1 MMSWTTEGVAENR
14 IWMRHYEIHD
24 NDLREIGPRLAMELI
39 SIREGMFEGTSLY
52 QGTMISG
59 ESVIKKKMKKSEKKI
74 EKLINELNMKEEEDD
89 L

>member
-1 MMSWTTEGVAENR
+1 
-14 IWMRHYEIHD
+14 
-24 NDLREIGPRLAMELI
+24 
-39 SIREGMFEGTSLY
+39 
-52 QGTMISG
+52 MISG